1 MNFIVTDKAT
11 GAEVYRYQAD
21 APIEWSGM
29 KFSTH
34 DHTEFVEVIDGVIQG
49 TAHRILT
56 KLEYLRRFTTEERV
70 NIRESAKTNP
80 VLEDYLVM
88 MELADEINTGDADTI
103 AAVNMLEQVG
113 LIGAGRA
120 SEVLNG

>member
-1 MNFIVTDKAT
+1 MIYIVTDKAT

-21 APIEWSGM
+21 APVEWSGM
-29 KFSTH
+29 EFATH
-34 DHTEFVEVIDGVIQG
+34 DHVEQVEIIGDVIQG
-49 TAHRILT
+49 ASSRVLT